1 VLVDDIRLEARD
13 EQWELS
19 GRVTMDRIDTHDLR
33 IWFRFPGEYSTGEVD
48 ASPFVPGL
56 LATSMWWNE
65 NLIIDGP
72 VSARLLGAAPV
83 AMRRYRDFYP
93 SLTVVPLSASP
104 RKLAGKPTATACFFT
119 RGVDSWYSALT
130 NVESVSGSRPRL
142 THLLHVPGID
152 WKLTAPTHARV
163 LAATRAAAAGIG
175 CELVLVETNLRA
187 FIERFQPW
195 DVTHGGALAGI
206 GLVLGARFSH
216 LLIASTFPLYRV
228 LPWGS
233 HPTLDPLWS
242 TEQTEIV
249 HDAADVSRVDK
260 QCFLVD
266 HPHAFSN
273 LKVCYEADT
282 ESNCGVCEKCMLTM
296 VGLRVAGVREHLAA
310 FAVPLQAR
318 RLATH
323 VVSAENRGWVRELVD
338 RLVEPEDRVY
348 RLALEG
354 VLVRCYVTSILTRLG
369 GIVRSAARSPSALS
383 VRRSSH

>member
-1 VLVDDIRLEARD
+1 VLVDDIRLEPRD

-19 GRVTMDRIDTHDLR
+19 GRITMERLDTDGLR
-33 IWFRFPGEYSTGEVD
+33 IWFRFPGEYATGELD
-48 ASPFVPGL
+48 ASPFLPAL

-65 NLIIDGP
+65 TLNIDGP
-72 VSARLLGAAPV
+72 VSARLLEAAPV
-83 AMRRYRDFYP
+83 AMRRYRSFYP
-93 SLTVVPLSASP
+93 SLTVVPVAASP
-104 RKLAGKPTATACFFT
+104 RKLAGKPAATACFFT

-130 NVESVSGSRPRL
+130 NIESSNGSRPRL

-152 WKLTAPTHARV
+152 WNLTAPAHARG
-163 LAATRAAAAGIG
+163 LAATRVAAAGIG
-175 CELVLVETNLRA
+175 CELVLVETNLRT

-206 GLVLGARFSH
+206 GLVLGPRFSH
-216 LLIASTFPLYRV
+216 LLIASTFPVRRV

-233 HPTLDPLWS
+233 HPMLDPLWS

-260 QCFLVD
+260 ECFLVD
-266 HPHAFSN
+266 HPHALSN
-273 LKVCYEADT
+273 LKACYESDT
-282 ESNCGVCEKCMLTM
+282 ETNCGVCEKCMLTM
-296 VGLRVAGVREHLAA
+296 VGFRIAGVREHLSE
-310 FAVPLQAR
+310 FAMPLEAR

-323 VVSAENRGWVRELVD
+323 VVSAENRGWVRELAD

-354 VLVRCYVTSILTRLG
+354 ILLRHDLTSILSRLG
-369 GIVRSAARSPSALS
+369 GMAKSAARSGSALLG
-383 VRRSSH
+383 RPAGR